1 MIPSLS
7 PSLIPSLP
15 PVRLRFILPLAAV
28 AILVAAQST
37 PRSTAD
43 GVFTN
48 AQANAGR
55 ELWAAACN
63 NCHTPHNGVPF
74 KNKWMGRDLAAL
86 FVYTRNE
93 MPKAD
98 PGSLADEEYV
108 QAIAYLMRVNGM
120 PIGDKPLPPDSAS
133 LSRIRFDS
141 VRSVPTSTGTRR

>member
-1 MIPSLS
+1 LI
-7 PSLIPSLP
+7 PSLIPSLT
-15 PVRLRFILPLAAV
+15 PVRLRLVLPLAAI
-28 AILVAAQST
+28 ALLVAAQT
-37 PRSTAD
+37 ARRSTAD
-43 GVFTN
+43 GVYTA

-63 NCHTPHNGVPF
+63 NCHTPHNGIPF

-98 PGSLADEEYV
+98 PGSLVDEEV
-108 QAIAYLMRVNGM
+108 TQAIAYLMRVNGM
-120 PIGDKPLPPDSAS
+120 PVGDRPLPSDSAG

-141 VRSVPTSTGTRR
+141 VRSVPTSTGPRR